1 MVKYDRLHQVTAV
14 LQRADIALGQ
24 FTRELANVGMA
35 GVDGFA
41 IDLGAKAFDIWFDNS
56 LTDLKVRSKIAN
68 AETQAGQAL
77 ASLTET
83 LGALQRKGAGQDAAL
98 AALDEQRERMAL
110 GELGAATGG

>member
-1 MVKYDRLHQVTAV
+1 MVKYDKLHQVTAA
-14 LQRADIALGQ
+14 QRADIALGQ
-24 FTRELANVGMA
+24 FSREFADVGDT
-35 GVDGFA
+35 GVE
-41 IDLGAKAFDIWFDNS
+41 IDRGTEAFDIWFDDVF
-56 LTDLKVRSKIAN
+56 TDLKVRSKIAN